1 MKLQNIHE
9 VEDFRKVIHQCK
21 DDVFLKSQEGDVF
34 NLKSAMSEYIALG
47 RLLSEQGDS
56 LELFASNVF
65 WGEMTEADQQAF
77 ATAAKEAA
85 EYSWTLYMEGLAND
99 IHFMQDSGLTVTDPS
114 EEEHEKMKQA
124 VEPVYDYLRSQY
136 DWVDDVLELVNS
148 VE

>member
-56 LELFASNVF
+56 LELFASTR
-65 WGEMTEADQQAF
+65 EDEARLLNF
-77 ATAAKEAA
+77 VE
-85 EYSWTLYMEGLAND
+85 ELY
-99 IHFMQDSGLTVTDPS
+99 
-114 EEEHEKMKQA
+114 EEQHKNK
-124 VEPVYDYLRSQY
+124 
-136 DWVDDVLELVNS
+136 
-148 VE
+148 

>member
-56 LELFASNVF
+56 LELFASNH
-65 WGEMTEADQQAF
+65 ED
-77 ATAAKEAA
+77 
-85 EYSWTLYMEGLAND
+85 EGLLLSFLAKLD
-99 IHFMQDSGLTVTDPS
+99 
-114 EEEHEKMKQA
+114 EENEVSK
-124 VEPVYDYLRSQY
+124 
-136 DWVDDVLELVNS
+136 
-148 VE
+148 

>member
-56 LELFASNVF
+56 LELFASRR
-65 WGEMTEADQQAF
+65 EDEARLIAF
-77 ATAAKEAA
+77 LNEVDKDELKQLD
-85 EYSWTLYMEGLAND
+85 EYVAD
-99 IHFMQDSGLTVTDPS
+99 ICKH
-114 EEEHEKMKQA
+114 KK
-124 VEPVYDYLRSQY
+124 
-136 DWVDDVLELVNS
+136 
-148 VE
+148 

>member
-56 LELFASNVF
+56 LELFASRR
-65 WGEMTEADQQAF
+65 EDEARLIAFLNEIDQDELKQLD
-77 ATAAKEAA
+77 
-85 EYSWTLYMEGLAND
+85 EYVAD
-99 IHFMQDSGLTVTDPS
+99 ICKH
-114 EEEHEKMKQA
+114 KK
-124 VEPVYDYLRSQY
+124 
-136 DWVDDVLELVNS
+136 
-148 VE
+148 